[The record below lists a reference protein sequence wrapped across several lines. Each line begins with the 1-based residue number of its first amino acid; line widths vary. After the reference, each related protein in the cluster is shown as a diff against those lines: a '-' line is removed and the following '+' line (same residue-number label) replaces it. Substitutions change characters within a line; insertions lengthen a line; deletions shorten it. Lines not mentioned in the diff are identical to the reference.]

1 MKKQGSFL
9 NFLIKKGLPPEQ
21 DRVSGLPLQEPVTI
35 YEDGYGIPHIYAEHE
50 RDAMASL
57 GYLHARDR
65 LWQMET
71 LRRYASGRL
80 AEIAGPSMVDTD
92 HFTRLAGFQGLHNRA
107 LKHLDDRN
115 TSLYQAYID
124 GINGYIDLC
133 GKKLPL
139 EFTTLKLEPEPFTP
153 ENAGGALPI
162 NAWYLQTNYLEEV
175 LALAAKGNMTSEI
188 WNELFPSYPGTK
200 LPGEEFFT
208 KYGSVEVGELL
219 PGALG
224 FYSDA
229 SSAVGN
235 SNVWVHGSGK
245 EGAPLLAN
253 DPHLGMLLPQVWYF
267 CHLHAPGLNVC
278 GGTLP
283 GMPAI
288 VIGRTEHVAW
298 GMTNV
303 MTDCCDLY
311 MLRVDP
317 ERPTSYKL
325 GRKELEM
332 TEEQERIEILGGG
345 HRDITIYRTQH
356 GPVITELRQG
366 VEAAAVLKWYGTLG
380 DDSFDDTTF
389 QGFFAL
395 NRAASKNEFLDA
407 AELIAS
413 VGQNI
418 VYADTG
424 GNIGWYA
431 TGRCPKRKGYSG
443 RVPADGSSGK
453 CDWKG
458 FYPPGKNPGIENPEN
473 GYFVN
478 SNNKSA
484 DERTAKRMSYSWG
497 APYRHDRIEELL
509 SQLTT
514 PEPMDFNVIQK
525 DIYSKRAERIVP
537 VLTGFSYA
545 DPDAVLASEM
555 LKIWDYVLRA
565 DSAGPLIF
573 NIFRSEFCKTLLP
586 EYFGKYLPVYVNQMD
601 IFYPGIDHLLI
612 SYPEHQGK
620 SALLTGGKELQA
632 LCEESLAGT
641 IAYIRK
647 TQGGDPEKWSWGKFH
662 AYRYRH
668 PGAAGRLSSWLLNR
682 GPYPA
687 SGGTDSVNLAFYC
700 PVNPED
706 PPEKQYEVTAIP
718 SLRMIISLGDI
729 DENYFIG
736 PLGQCGMPG
745 FPHYDDMVDP
755 WLENRQTKIP
765 LSQKGAAE
773 ISVRKQMLEGNG

>member
-9 NFLIKKGLPPEQ
+9 NFLIKKGVPPEQ

-50 RDAMASL
+50 HDAAASL

-71 LRRYASGRL
+71 LRRLAAGRL
-80 AEIAGPSMVDTD
+80 SEIAGPSMVNSD
-92 HFTRLAGFQGLHNRA
+92 HFARLAGFRDLHTRA
-107 LKHLDDRN
+107 LRRLDDRN
-115 TSLYQAYID
+115 RAFYQAYID
-124 GINGYIDLC
+124 GINGYIELC

-139 EFTTLKLEPEPFTP
+139 EFTKLKLEPEPFTA
-153 ENAGGALPI
+153 ENSGGALPI
-162 NAWYLQTNYLEEV
+162 NAWFLQTNYLEEL
-175 LALAAKGNMTSEI
+175 LALAVKEKMTPEL
-188 WNELFPSYPGTK
+188 WNELFPSH
-200 LPGEEFFT
+200 PGEDLPLEDFFST
-208 KYGSVEVGELL
+208 YQSIRTGDII
-219 PGALG
+219 PAALG
-224 FYSDA
+224 FYSNA

-235 SNVWVHGSGK
+235 SNVWVHGSGAG
-245 EGAPLLAN
+245 GAPVLAN
-253 DPHLGMLLPQVWYF
+253 DPHLRAMLPQIWYF
-267 CHLHAPGLNVC
+267 CHLYAPGLNVC

-283 GMPAI
+283 GMPGV

-298 GMTNV
+298 GLTNV

-317 ERPTSYKL
+317 ERPTRYKL

-332 TEEQERIEILGGG
+332 TEQRERIDILGGAYK
-345 HRDITIYRTQH
+345 DITIYRTQH
-356 GPVITELRQG
+356 GPVLTEVRPG
-366 VEAAAVLKWYGTLG
+366 IEAAASLKWYGSLG
-380 DDSFDDTTF
+380 DDFEDGTF
-389 QGFFAL
+389 QGFLDL
-395 NRAASKNEFLDA
+395 NRAETKKELLEA
-407 AELIAS
+407 AERISS
-413 VGQNI
+413 VGQNL
-418 VYADTG
+418 VYADSA

-431 TGRCPKRKGYSG
+431 TGRIPKRNGYSG

-453 CDWKG
+453 CEWKG
-458 FYPPGKNPGIENPEN
+458 FYPPGQNPGLENPREN
-473 GYFVN
+473 YYSN
-478 SNNKSA
+478 SNNRPSDKK
-484 DERTAKRMSYSWG
+484 DPNRISYSWA

-509 SQLTT
+509 SRTEH
-514 PEPMDFNVIQK
+514 PKPADFNTMQK

-537 VLTGFSYA
+537 VLTRFSYTH
-545 DPDAVLASEM
+545 PDAVLAAEL
-555 LKIWDYVLRA
+555 LKKWDYLLRA
-565 DSAGPLIF
+565 DSAGPLVF
-573 NIFRSEFCKTLLP
+573 HVFRNELCNLLLADH
-586 EYFGKYLPVYVNQMD
+586 FGKYLPAYITQMD
-601 IFYPGIDHLLI
+601 IFYPAVDHLLI
-612 SYPEHQGK
+612 TYPERTEK
-620 SALLTGGKELQA
+620 SSLLPEGTDLESV
-632 LCEESLAGT
+632 CEEGLAET
-641 IAYIRK
+641 IASIRK
-647 TQGGDPEKWSWGKFH
+647 TQGGNPEKWSWGRCH
-662 AYRYRH
+662 AYHYRH
-668 PGAAGRLSSWLLNR
+668 PGAGGGLSSWLLNR

-745 FPHYDDMVDP
+745 FPHYDDMIDP